1 MNYEWRPRGGA
12 HAGAAPPLEPDLP
25 LDLQIAVERG
35 YLRPVQAKLV
45 LARCRERREPVAGA
59 IRALGYLSE
68 RRLQRLQN
76 HVRYR
81 VMRREDKR
89 YARLAQVLGLLDG
102 ARAARGLAEQRRRF
116 GRDRERIRLGTLLV
130 AEGAL
135 TREQDRDLIRRLS
148 APVESAAA

>member
-1 MNYEWRPRGGA
+1 
-12 HAGAAPPLEPDLP
+12 
-25 LDLQIAVERG
+25 
-35 YLRPVQAKLV
+35 
-45 LARCRERREPVAGA
+45 
-59 IRALGYLSE
+59 
-68 RRLQRLQN
+68 
-76 HVRYR
+76 
-81 VMRREDKR
+81 MRREDKR